1 MSFFKNGRF
10 TALCASVLLASTL
23 LSSCRVVDV
32 DTTADTGSSDST
44 TGEVV
49 IVPDSGEVI
58 YETEHFK
65 VDDKMVRFFMYDI
78 ADQVVSTSSAYIELY
93 GGTIIDYT
101 QSMKDQ
107 YIMTDTTWY
116 DYCAEYLDGY
126 MDEYLILA
134 ESAINSG
141 KSLTESEEK
150 LITDWANNDFD
161 ESKYSSRVSKE
172 TAAECLKLKTL
183 AMKYACSE
191 LFEHEFTID
200 EVNAYFA
207 ENKKLYS
214 YIDYRYF
221 SVNYI
226 SETDET
232 ETEAENEETD
242 EDEYDEDGEEITLT
256 ADQAAD
262 MANALKECKSDEE
275 FASVLLAKMEL
286 YYASLDEEEKTDAVE
301 GTLVEGQPYSEGY
314 DELDWM
320 FDEQRQ
326 VGDVYYDHNEEEQVY
341 TVMMIVKPLYSDES
355 KTVNVRHIL
364 VMPEDDTDEAD
375 AAAKAKADAIYAK
388 FTSGGSTVADF
399 KVLAMLYSED
409 GGSCMMGGI
418 YEGIF
423 EGDMVEEFDDWC
435 FDESRAVGDSAIV
448 KTDYGYHIMY
458 FDAFGLTGSLASARA
473 QLLSDTYS
481 ETYENLS
488 NSIVPTY
495 NEDKFTAMDF

>member
-10 TALCASVLLASTL
+10 TTLCASVLLASTL
-23 LSSCRVVDV
+23 LSSCKVVDV
-32 DTTADTGSSDST
+32 DTTADTGNADST

-49 IVPDSGEVI
+49 LVPDSGEVI

-78 ADQVVSTSSAYIELY
+78 ADQVISTSSAYIELY
-93 GGTIIDYT
+93 GGTLIDYT

-107 YIMTDTTWY
+107 YIMTGTTWY
-116 DYCAEYLDGY
+116 DYCSEYLAGY
-126 MDEYLILA
+126 LEEYLLLA
-134 ESAINSG
+134 ESAISSG
-141 KSLTESEEK
+141 KSLTAAEEK
-150 LITDWANNDFD
+150 LIADWAANDFD

-172 TAAECLKLKTL
+172 TAEECLKLKTL
-183 AMKYACSE
+183 AMKYACAE

-200 EVNAYFA
+200 EINAYFA

-226 SETDET
+226 TESD
-232 ETEAENEETD
+232 ETEAEVEAEEDD
-242 EDEYDEDGEEITLT
+242 EDHEHDEEITLT

-262 MANALKECKSDEE
+262 IANALKECKSDEE
-275 FASVLLAKMEL
+275 FVSVLSAKMDL
-286 YYASLDEEEKTDAVE
+286 YYASLDEEEKTEAIE
-301 GTLVEGQPYSEGY
+301 GTLVEGQGYNEGY
-314 DELDWM
+314 DELEWM

-326 VGDVYYDHNEEEQVY
+326 VGDIYFDHNEEEQVY
-341 TVMMIVKPLYSDES
+341 TVMMIVKSLYVDES

-375 AAAKAKADAIYAK
+375 SAAKTKADAIYAK
-388 FTSGGSTVADF
+388 FTSGGSAVSDF

-418 YEGIF
+418 YEGIY
-423 EGDMVEEFDDWC
+423 EGDMIEEFDDWC
-435 FDESRAVGDSAIV
+435 FDESRKVGDSAIV

-458 FDAFGLTGSLASARA
+458 FDAFGLTGSLSSARS
-473 QLLSDTYS
+473 QLLSDTYN
-481 ETYENLS
+481 ETYEKISKN
-488 NSIVPTY
+488 ITPTY

>member
-23 LSSCRVVDV
+23 LASCRVVDV
-32 DTTADTGSSDST
+32 DTTADTGSSDNT
-44 TGEVV
+44 TSEVV
-49 IVPDSGEVI
+49 LVPDSGEVI

-93 GGTIIDYT
+93 GGTLIDYT

-107 YIMTDTTWY
+107 NIMSGTTWY

-126 MDEYLILA
+126 MEEYLVLA
-134 ESAINSG
+134 ESAISSG
-141 KSLTESEEK
+141 KSLTAAEEK

-214 YIDYRYF
+214 CVDYRYF

-226 SETDET
+226 SETDDT
-232 ETEAENEETD
+232 ETEVID
-242 EDEYDEDGEEITLT
+242 EDEDDHDHDEDEITLT

-275 FASVLLAKMEL
+275 FVSVLLAKMEL
-286 YYASLDEEEKTDAVE
+286 YYASLDEQEKTDAIE
-301 GTLVEGQPYSEGY
+301 GTLVEGQGYSEGY
-314 DELDWM
+314 DELEWM

-326 VGDVYYDHNEEEQVY
+326 VGDIYFDHSEEEQVY
-341 TVMMIVKPLYSDES
+341 TVMMIVKPLYADES
-355 KTVNVRHIL
+355 QTVNVRHIL

-375 AAAKAKADAIYAK
+375 EAAKAKADAIYAK
-388 FTSGGSTVADF
+388 FTSGGSNVADF

-418 YEGIF
+418 YEGIY

-435 FDESRAVGDSAIV
+435 FDESRKIGDSAIV

-458 FDAFGLTGSLASARA
+458 FDAFGLPGSLSSARS

-481 ETYENLS
+481 ETYEKISEN
-488 NSIVPTY
+488 VKPTY